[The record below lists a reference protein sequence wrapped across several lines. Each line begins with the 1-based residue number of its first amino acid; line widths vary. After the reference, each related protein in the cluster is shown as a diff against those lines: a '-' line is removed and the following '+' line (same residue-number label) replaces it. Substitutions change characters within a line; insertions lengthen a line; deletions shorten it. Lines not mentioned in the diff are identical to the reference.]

1 MPRLKL
7 DDVEYNT
14 EDMSE
19 EALAQVRSLQFLEVK
34 LTELRQELA
43 VCKTAQIAYLAE
55 LKRIIEDTGIEPV
68 TEEVEDE
75 DE

>member
-1 MPRLKL
+1 MPKLKL

-34 LTELRQELA
+34 LNELRQEIA
-43 VCKTAQIAYLAE
+43 VCKTAQIAYLTE
-55 LKRIIEDTGIEPV
+55 FKRMIDEGGIQPV
-68 TEEVEDE
+68 AEEVDHEE
-75 DE
+75 